1 MEMRLKVMQT
11 ATPTILQKI
20 GYSYKDEEEN
30 EVTLNY
36 FSNDSLT
43 LTVF

>member
-1 MEMRLKVMQT
+1 MQT

-30 EVTLNY
+30 EFDPDCVLK
-36 FSNDSLT
+36 
-43 LTVF
+43 